1 MGIVELLLTAIGLS
15 MDAFAVSVCKG
26 LGMRKMRYDQALVI
40 GLYFGVFQALMPL
53 LGWLLGT
60 SFSRYIQAFDHW
72 IAFVLLAF
80 IGGKMLWDVFHE
92 KEESAAEKSD
102 ARCGP
107 CGVGGAVCGVL
118 PGQLGL
124 GGPWRLEADAAAEPV
139 CQLLYCIFWLLP
151 GLVLLHRLLWPAAV
165 AVFVLG
171 GVLPAQGGGPQTH
184 GTAAPPGVPGAG
196 LDGPALAFAVSAA
209 PAGDLRRT
217 FSRGSSFC
225 IKGLTQPGSCGI
237 LSVVRRY

>member
-92 KEESAAEKSD
+92 KEESRLPVWTCRS
-102 ARCGP
+102 
-107 CGVGGAVCGVL
+107 GVPFPSLAVSRWCCRSAVSGSAIAL
-118 PGQLGL
+118 ATAL
-124 GGPWRLEADAAAEPV
+124 RK
-139 CQLLYCIFWLLP
+139 
-151 GLVLLHRLLWPAAV
+151 RRRSPAAW
-165 AVFVLG
+165 
-171 GVLPAQGGGPQTH
+171 
-184 GTAAPPGVPGAG
+184 
-196 LDGPALAFAVSAA
+196 
-209 PAGDLRRT
+209 
-217 FSRGSSFC
+217 C
-225 IKGLTQPGSCGI
+225 
-237 LSVVRRY
+237 

>member
-92 KEESAAEKSD
+92 KEESAAEKSVATSID
-102 ARCGP
+102 ALAVGIAFACLDVQIWSSVSIIGCVTLVLSF
-107 CGVGGAVCGVL
+107 CGVWIGNRFGN
-118 PGQLGL
+118 
-124 GGPWRLEADAAAEPV
+124 RFEKKAE
-139 CQLLYCIFWLLP
+139 I
-151 GLVLLHRLLWPAAV
+151 A
-165 AVFVLG
+165 G
-171 GVLPAQGGGPQTH
+171 GVVLILI
-184 GTAAPPGVPGAG
+184 GVKIL
-196 LDGPALAFAVSAA
+196 LDHL
-209 PAGDLRRT
+209 
-217 FSRGSSFC
+217 
-225 IKGLTQPGSCGI
+225 IQHQ
-237 LSVVRRY
+237 

>member
-102 ARCGP
+102 ARLDHKELFMLAIAPLSMLWRWESRLPVWTCRS
-107 CGVGGAVCGVL
+107 GVPFPSLAVSRWCCRSAVSGS
-118 PGQLGL
+118 
-124 GGPWRLEADAAAEPV
+124 AIA
-139 CQLLYCIFWLLP
+139 
-151 GLVLLHRLLWPAAV
+151 LVTALRKRRRSPAAW
-165 AVFVLG
+165 
-171 GVLPAQGGGPQTH
+171 
-184 GTAAPPGVPGAG
+184 
-196 LDGPALAFAVSAA
+196 
-209 PAGDLRRT
+209 
-217 FSRGSSFC
+217 C
-225 IKGLTQPGSCGI
+225 
-237 LSVVRRY
+237 

>member
-53 LGWLLGT
+53 LGWLLG
-60 SFSRYIQAFDHW
+60 YIIFPVIFRRFDHW

-102 ARCGP
+102 ARLDHKELFMLAIATSIDALAVGIAFACLDVQIWSSVSIIGCVTLVLSF
-107 CGVGGAVCGVL
+107 CGVWIGNRFGN
-118 PGQLGL
+118 
-124 GGPWRLEADAAAEPV
+124 RFEKKAE
-139 CQLLYCIFWLLP
+139 I
-151 GLVLLHRLLWPAAV
+151 A
-165 AVFVLG
+165 G
-171 GVLPAQGGGPQTH
+171 GVVLILI
-184 GTAAPPGVPGAG
+184 GVKIL
-196 LDGPALAFAVSAA
+196 LDHL
-209 PAGDLRRT
+209 
-217 FSRGSSFC
+217 
-225 IKGLTQPGSCGI
+225 IQHQ
-237 LSVVRRY
+237 